1 VERLSLQIRL
11 VGGRD
16 RVDAMSR
23 FYMTLP
29 SNSSMQCYP
38 DNTVAR
44 YTTKLANPIE
54 LEGDWEVGLAEISF
68 PSAVENVL
76 PGRCYYD
83 LYFEGV
89 FYLHVVLPAGNH
101 RRVRSLLDTIR
112 KEQHKVV
119 GLATP
124 ILEFSYTDARI
135 SMTIG
140 HGFVV
145 KFSLDL
151 AHMLGLD
158 GNEKYS
164 ENVTATRAP
173 SLGHGHIYSVYVYC
187 DILEHSVVGDTT
199 APLLRII
206 DKPHTSYGNV
216 HRILNPILH
225 TPLQKKRFDS
235 VEINLMTDDGMPVP
249 FLSGKSL
256 VVLEFRRVIHP
267 LFGI

>member
-1 VERLSLQIRL
+1 
-11 VGGRD
+11 
-16 RVDAMSR
+16 MSR
-23 FYMTLP
+23 FYVTLP

-54 LEGDWEVGLAEISF
+54 LEGDWEVGLAEVSF

-83 LYFEGV
+83 LYFGDV
-89 FYLHVVLPAGNH
+89 LTRKIVLPAGNH
-101 RRVRSLLDTIR
+101 RRVRNLVSTMH
-112 KEQHKVV
+112 KEQRKVV
-119 GLATP
+119 GLPTP
-124 ILEFSYTDARI
+124 VVEFSYKDARI
-135 SMTIG
+135 SMKIAHDVIVT
-140 HGFVV
+140 
-145 KFSLDL
+145 FSRDL

-158 GNEKYS
+158 DGEKYS
-164 ENVTATRAP
+164 HNVTATRAP
-173 SLGHGHIYSVYVYC
+173 SLGDGHIYSVYVYC
-187 DILEHSVVGDTT
+187 DILEHSVVGDTR

-225 TPLQKKRFDS
+225 IPLQKKRFDS
-235 VEINLMTDDGMPVP
+235 VEINIMTDTGIPVP

-267 LFGI
+267 FFSI